1 MVIKFKNWIVP
12 RKDIKHPRY
21 FACHHDYFISTK
33 FYGFTSEE
41 LLCVFYLLCEAS
53 RNNKNGEVEI
63 NREHARIHNRVQSGI
78 LDRTIKKLV
87 KIKELEQPRVRGTY
101 AICTLEERR
110 GEENRIEENKILSDS
125 PKVEP
130 RRVIDFEAL
139 YQKYPRKEGK
149 SSGLKTC
156 KAQIKTEADYEM
168 LSGAIDRYAEHCR
181 TNVRETRFIKIFS
194 TFMNQW
200 RDWLDPD
207 TGTAVKAKTN
217 LEKWAEKNEA
227 EDD

>member
-1 MVIKFKNWIVP
+1 MIIKFKNWITP
-12 RKDIKHPRY
+12 RKDVKHPRY

-87 KIKELEQPRVRGTY
+87 KIKEVEQPRVRGAY

-110 GEENRIEENKILSDS
+110 GEENREEENTILSDS
-125 PKVEP
+125 AFAEP
-130 RRVIDFEAL
+130 RRIFDFEAL

-149 SSGLKTC
+149 SAGIKTC
-156 KAQIKTEADYEM
+156 KAQVKTEDEYEL
-168 LSGAIDRYAEHCR
+168 LSRAISRYAEHCAS
-181 TNVRETRFIKIFS
+181 NVREVRFIKIFS

-200 RDWLDPD
+200 RDWLDPE
-207 TGTAVKAKTN
+207 TGMGQKPSSN
-217 LEKWAEKNEA
+217 YDFLE
-227 EDD
+227 D